1 MKKGD
6 KVKRRFIRLISFLS
20 WMLIIV
26 GGLGT
31 ITFAID
37 YVPDNK
43 SNLLLY
49 ATGMVLLL
57 YATGMVVGIISIT
70 IDKIKYCIH
79 FNRLSDSLKKPTSS
93 R

>member
-1 MKKGD
+1 
-6 KVKRRFIRLISFLS
+6 
-20 WMLIIV
+20 MLIIV

-49 ATGMVLLL
+49 ATGMV
-57 YATGMVVGIISIT
+57 VGIISIT
-70 IDKIKYCIH
+70 IDKI
-79 FNRLSDSLKKPTSS
+79 
-93 R
+93 

>member
-1 MKKGD
+1 
-6 KVKRRFIRLISFLS
+6 
-20 WMLIIV
+20 MLIIV

-43 SNLLLY
+43 SN
-49 ATGMVLLL
+49 LLL